1 MERCQLPSHVFR
13 SGVYTN
19 PFGQVQVKLP
29 GVFLHCPLS
38 QSSMFS
44 AHSSMSIMKIK
55 NFLRKEKIS
64 GIEARVEFPSQQP
77 HFIRFCVCGKQETKG
92 RERERENPHTH
103 YLHYF

>member
-1 MERCQLPSHVFR
+1 MVCYQLPSQVFS

-44 AHSSMSIMKIK
+44 AHSSMSTMKIK
-55 NFLRKEKIS
+55 NFLRNKTFLE
-64 GIEARVEFPSQQP
+64 
-77 HFIRFCVCGKQETKG
+77 
-92 RERERENPHTH
+92 
-103 YLHYF
+103 